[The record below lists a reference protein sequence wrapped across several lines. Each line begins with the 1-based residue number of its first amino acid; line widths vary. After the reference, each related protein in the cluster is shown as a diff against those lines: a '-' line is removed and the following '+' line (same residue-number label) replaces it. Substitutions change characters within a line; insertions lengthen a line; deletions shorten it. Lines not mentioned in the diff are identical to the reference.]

1 MSRSKLLDLKPDFLV
16 SNNFESACQ
25 SILAQLQI
33 LIPAEQWIISC
44 KDLESWILLYSN
56 PGFDPDLMNSLS
68 AHFDSILC
76 QQGSNH
82 IIVSDEDIIGLPLR
96 TKNKTFSGVICAY
109 KPQLAVKE
117 FFEQEAIVNLF
128 SELIC
133 YQLESEMFISQQKYK
148 HRQLLNL
155 SHTDSLTQ
163 LLNHRAWSQMLIAE
177 EERAKRYLS
186 SLAIFIMDLDKLKV
200 TNDTKGHHAG
210 DLLIINAAHC
220 LRDVCRESDLVAR
233 LGGDEFGLLAIEC
246 DEAGAKSLLINI
258 LNALQQSSIEASVGY
273 CVMTEDLTII
283 ETMEIADK
291 NMYKTK
297 SSKVSD
303 SSSIIAHDDNEVC
316 H

>member
-82 IIVSDEDIIGLPLR
+82 IIVSDEDI
-96 TKNKTFSGVICAY
+96 N